1 MPFKQKCRAMPK
13 YHKLIPAV
21 CSDLP
26 QPGKRRNAEVLLK
39 VVNEA
44 HSYAVSRI
52 RWGRGDPAVRFNRP

>member
-1 MPFKQKCRAMPK
+1 MPK
-13 YHKLIPAV
+13 YHTLIPAV

-44 HSYAVSRI
+44 RSYAVSRI
-52 RWGRGDPAVRFNRP
+52 RWGGGDSAMRFNRP